1 MTLKYFTLEGV
12 RRRHILRVLKK
23 TKWNIEEASTI
34 LKISGKSLE
43 KEIKKIGLEI
53 PQTYIKD

>member
-1 MTLKYFTLEGV
+1 M
-12 RRRHILRVLKK
+12 LKK

-34 LKISGKSLE
+34 LKISEKSLE

-53 PQTYIKD
+53 PQTHNKGLIKSEINEK